1 MEFFR
6 KTGMFYTYRNLLA
19 KENEGTQESFT
30 SGFFI
35 GQVLNRMEI
44 MPLKGLQKSSK
55 HAK

>member
-1 MEFFR
+1 
-6 KTGMFYTYRNLLA
+6 MFYTYRNLLA